1 MKRSLWK
8 IATPIA
14 LTLAVV
20 WVVVLMGCGT
30 AQQVAKP
37 PTQQELEA
45 ERRAKAEAE
54 AKARAEA
61 EARAKAEAEAKARA
75 EAKAKAEAE
84 ARAREARTLE
94 NVYFDYDRYSIRDDQ
109 QPALTRNAEK
119 MKSHPEFKVTIE
131 GHCDERGTV
140 EYNLALGQRR
150 AESAR
155 GFLAKMG
162 VDFSKLTTIS
172 YGKERP
178 LDPGHNEEAW
188 AKNRRVAFVVI
199 EPPLSS
205 MP

>member
-1 MKRSLWK
+1 MKRSIWK
-8 IATPIA
+8 VAAPIA
-14 LTLAVV
+14 LTLSVV
-20 WVVVLMGCGT
+20 WAVALMGCGSV
-30 AQQVAKP
+30 QQVTRT

-45 ERRAKAEAE
+45 EARAKAEAE
-54 AKARAEA
+54 ARAKAEA
-61 EARAKAEAEAKARA
+61 EARARAEAEAKARA

-94 NVYFDYDRYSIRDDQ
+94 NVSFDYDRYSIRDDQ

-119 MKSHPEFKVTIE
+119 MKAHPEFKVTIE
-131 GHCDERGTV
+131 GHCDERGTI

-155 GFLAKMG
+155 GFLAKLG
-162 VDFSKLTTIS
+162 VDVSKLTTIS

-178 LDPGHNEEAW
+178 LDPGHNEAAW
-188 AKNRRVAFVVI
+188 AKNRRAAFVVT